1 MIQIEMVAIADMQA
15 YENNP
20 KLHPKHQVELL
31 KASITEYG
39 WTTPVLLD
47 KDNVVIAG
55 HGRLEA
61 ALHLGMTEA
70 PAVRLEHLTPEQA
83 KVYRIADNRLTEM
96 GGWDE
101 HLLAAELEELISTD
115 FDTDLTGFAEEEVG
129 KLLEPETEDGETPEP
144 PAEPVSKAGDV
155 WVLGKHRLICGDSTD
170 ADTVARVLDGAKP
183 NLMVTDPPYGVEY
196 DPEWRLHAGK
206 NTPGGSYQ
214 TVTQDDRAG
223 WGEAWVHCPSGV
235 IYCWHAGIH
244 SGVVYKSFVKAG
256 FEIRGQIIWV
266 KNESPL
272 SRGHYHQKHE
282 PCVYA
287 VRKGNQAQWIG
298 GRKQHTVWD
307 IPKSRVNETGHSTQ
321 KPLECMARPIRNHKG
336 DVYDPFLGSGT
347 TLIAAEN
354 LRRRCFGVEIDP
366 AYCDVIVERWQ
377 NHTGQKA
384 KREKD

>member
-1 MIQIEMVAIADMQA
+1 MIQIEMVAIADMHA

-20 KLHPKHQVELL
+20 KTHPKHQVELL

-83 KVYRIADNRLTEM
+83 RAYRIADNRLTEM

-101 HLLAAELEELISTD
+101 HLLAAELEELISAD

-129 KLLEPETEDGETPEP
+129 KLLEPDPTEDAAAPDP
-144 PAEPVSKAGDV
+144 PAEPSTKPGDL
-155 WVLGKHRLICGDSTD
+155 WILDRHRLICGDSTD
-170 ADTVARVLDGAKP
+170 AETVARVLDGEKP
-183 NLMVTDPPYGVEY
+183 NLMVTDPPYGVELKPPY
-196 DPEWRLHAGK
+196 GEKPPIENNERSDWAAAYALF
-206 NTPGGSYQ
+206 PGDVAYIWS
-214 TVTQDDRAG
+214 
-223 WGEAWVHCPSGV
+223 
-235 IYCWHAGIH
+235 AGIALAE
-244 SGVVYKSFVKAG
+244 SGMQLDAFG
-256 FEIRGQIIWV
+256 FQSRALISWL
-266 KNESPL
+266 KNSGMV
-272 SRGHYHQKHE
+272 SRGNYNHRCEYLA
-282 PCVYA
+282 YA
-287 VRKGNQAQWIG
+287 VRAGGNANWIG
-298 GRKQHTVWD
+298 DYKQSTFWD
-307 IPKSRVNETGHSTQ
+307 DINIVLPSHPEATSHSTQ
-321 KPLECMARPIRNHKG
+321 KPLECMARPIRNHSG

-384 KREKD
+384 KREKA